1 MAATARTRE
10 GWETLFAGAAGLFLA
25 LALLKFGNPVILDH
39 RIPTPSTLE
48 DFIYAPWP
56 VVWGQWMLA
65 GLGVLGLLVARWT
78 LPAPRWVPGLLA
90 LWLVWQFVAASQ
102 TIDGTLTGQTLR
114 HFVACGVCFALGM
127 FALSQV
133 RQMRVFWLALLG
145 GFFVVLAVGLEQ
157 HFGGLERTRRFF
169 YELPNWRSYPP
180 DFLKKVE
187 SNRIYGTLVYANAFA
202 GVILILAPILLS
214 QLWRRGADW
223 GRSVRW
229 AAVSM
234 AAGAALACLY
244 WSGSKA
250 GWLIAVGQGVVALL
264 HSSLARR
271 WKAII
276 VTGLIMAGIGGF
288 ALKYAGYFQ
297 RGATSVSARLDYWQA
312 AATTLAERPMLGS
325 GPGTFIRNYQRL
337 KPPEAEMT
345 RLVHNDYL
353 QQGSDSGSVG
363 MLAYIGFVMA
373 LMALLYRNRN
383 STTDGLGGVWLGL
396 AGFAAQGLV
405 EFGLYIPALSW
416 TFFLLAGW
424 AWGRNRIDKPKATS

>member
-1 MAATARTRE
+1 
-10 GWETLFAGAAGLFLA
+10 LFAGAAGLFLA

-39 RIPTPSTLE
+39 RIPRPSTLE

-65 GLGVLGLLVARWT
+65 GVSLLGLLVARWT
-78 LPAPRWVPGLLA
+78 LPAPLWVPGLLA
-90 LWLVWQFVAASQ
+90 LWLVWQFLSASR
-102 TIDGTLTGQTLR
+102 TIDATLTGQTLR
-114 HFVACGVCFALGM
+114 HFVACGMCFALGM

-169 YELPNWRSYPP
+169 YELPNWGSYPP

-202 GVILILAPILLS
+202 GVILMLSPILLS
-214 QLWRRGADW
+214 HLWRRGILWRKD
-223 GRSVRW
+223 VRW
-229 AAVSM
+229 ALVVT
-234 AAGAALACLY
+234 AAGVAMACLY

-250 GWLIAVGQGVVALL
+250 GWLIALGQGVVALV

-276 VTGLIMAGIGGF
+276 VTGLVMAGIGGF
-288 ALKYAGYFQ
+288 TLKYAGYFQ
-297 RGATSVSARLDYWQA
+297 RGATSASARLDYWQA
-312 AATTLAERPMLGS
+312 AATTLAERPILGS

-353 QQGSDSGSVG
+353 QQGSDSGAVG
-363 MLAYIGFVMA
+363 MLAYSGFAVA
-373 LMALLYRNRN
+373 LLALLYRRN
-383 STTDGLGGVWLGL
+383 TGDGLCGVWLGMVGL
-396 AGFAAQGLV
+396 AAQSLV

-416 TFFLLAGW
+416 SFFLLAGW
-424 AWGRNRIDKPKATS
+424 AWGRNPIDKPKGCS

>member
-39 RIPTPSTLE
+39 RITTPSTLE

-56 VVWGQWMLA
+56 VAWGQWLLA
-65 GLGVLGLLVARWT
+65 GLALLGLIGACWSV
-78 LPAPRWVPGLLA
+78 PKPRWLPGLLA
-90 LWLVWQFVAASQ
+90 VWLAWQFLSATQ
-102 TIDGTLTGQTLR
+102 TIDATLTGQTLR

-157 HFGGLERTRRFF
+157 HFGGLERTRKFF
-169 YELPNWRSYPP
+169 YELPNWQSYPP

-202 GVILILAPILLS
+202 GVILILSPILLS
-214 QLWRRGADW
+214 QLWSRGAEW
-223 GRSVRW
+223 QKNVRW
-229 AAVSM
+229 TLVVT
-234 AAGAALACLY
+234 AAGTALACLY

-250 GWLIAVGQGVVALL
+250 GWLIALGQGVVALV
-264 HSSLARR
+264 HSNSSRS

-276 VTGLIMAGIGGF
+276 VTGLVIAGLGGF
-288 ALKYAGYFQ
+288 AVKYSGYFQ
-297 RGATSVSARLDYWQA
+297 RGATSASARLDYWQV
-312 AATTLAERPMLGS
+312 ATTALTERPVLGS

-353 QQGSDSGSVG
+353 QQGSDSGVVG
-363 MLAYIGFVMA
+363 MVAYAGFAVA
-373 LMALLYRNRN
+373 LLALLYRNR
-383 STTDGLGGVWLGL
+383 SPKGGIGGVWLGL
-396 AGFAAQGLV
+396 AGFTAQGLV

-424 AWGRNRIDKPKATS
+424 AWGRNPIDKPQATS

>member
-1 MAATARTRE
+1 M
-10 GWETLFAGAAGLFLA
+10 FAGAAGLFLA
-25 LALLKFGNPVILDH
+25 LALLKFGNPVILEQ

-56 VVWGQWMLA
+56 IVWGQWMLA
-65 GLGVLGLLVARWT
+65 GLALLGLMVARWT
-78 LPAPRWVPGLLA
+78 VPSPRWVPGLLA
-90 LWLVWQFVAASQ
+90 LWLAWQCVAATQ
-102 TIDGTLTGQTLR
+102 TIDGTLSGQTLR

-145 GFFVVLAVGLEQ
+145 GFFVVLAIGLEQ
-157 HFGGLERTRRFF
+157 HFGGLERTRKFF
-169 YELPNWRSYPP
+169 YELPNWQSYPP

-187 SNRIYGTLVYANAFA
+187 SNRIYSTLVYPNAFA
-202 GVILILAPILLS
+202 GVILILSPILLS
-214 QLWRRGADW
+214 QLWKRGADW
-223 GRSVRW
+223 LRNVRW
-229 AAVSM
+229 TVVST

-250 GWLIAVGQGVVALL
+250 GWLIALGQGVVALL
-264 HSSLARR
+264 HSSLSRR

-276 VTGLIMAGIGGF
+276 VTGLVVAGVGGF
-288 ALKYAGYFQ
+288 AVKYSGYFQ
-297 RGATSVSARLDYWQA
+297 RGATSASARLDYWRA
-312 AATTLAERPMLGS
+312 AVATMVERPLLGS
-325 GPGTFIRNYQRL
+325 GPGTFIHNYQRL

-353 QQGSDSGSVG
+353 QQGADSGAVG
-363 MLAYIGFVMA
+363 MLAYTGFAAA

-383 STTDGLGGVWLGL
+383 SGGGISGVWLGL

-424 AWGRNRIDKPKATS
+424 AWGRNPIDKPKATS

>member
-1 MAATARTRE
+1 M
-10 GWETLFAGAAGLFLA
+10 FAGAAGLFLA

-39 RIPTPSTLE
+39 RITTPSTLE

-56 VVWGQWMLA
+56 VVWGQWLLA
-65 GLGVLGLLVARWT
+65 GLALLGLMVARWT
-78 LPAPRWVPGLLA
+78 VPSPRWVPGLLA
-90 LWLVWQFVAASQ
+90 LWLVWQFLSATR
-102 TIDGTLTGQTLR
+102 TIDATLTGQTLR

-145 GFFVVLAVGLEQ
+145 GFFVVLVIGLEQ
-157 HFGGLERTRRFF
+157 HFGGLERTRKFF
-169 YELPNWRSYPP
+169 YELPNWQSYPP

-187 SNRIYGTLVYANAFA
+187 SNRIYSTLVYPNAFA
-202 GVILILAPILLS
+202 GVILILSPILLS
-214 QLWRRGADW
+214 LLWRRGVDW
-223 GRSVRW
+223 QRNVRW
-229 AAVSM
+229 AVPIM
-234 AAGAALACLY
+234 VAGVALACLY

-250 GWLIAVGQGVVALL
+250 GWLIAMGQSVVALL
-264 HSSLARR
+264 HSGLGRR
-271 WKAII
+271 WKAIV
-276 VTGLIMAGIGGF
+276 VTGLVIAGIGGF

-297 RGATSVSARLDYWQA
+297 RGATSASARLDYWQA
-312 AATTLAERPMLGS
+312 AATTVAERPILGS

-353 QQGSDSGSVG
+353 QQGSDSGAVG
-363 MLAYIGFVMA
+363 MLAYLGFAVA
-373 LMALLYRNRN
+373 LLSLLYRNRN
-383 STTDGLGGVWLGL
+383 AGEGISSVWLGL
-396 AGFAAQGLV
+396 AGYAAQGLV

-424 AWGRNRIDKPKATS
+424 AWGRNRIDKPKGYS